1 MECEICMN
9 KKKIKQFL
17 LGQLDNL
24 EHINAVMGE
33 KKKFRDKRRVE
44 ICNST
49 KLSQEQIDSVEKLY
63 KNNYGKKI
71 PLTWHKSYTA
81 YTGRFDKYYFP
92 EILYIPEFERY
103 MNYNQSLA
111 NVLEDKNL
119 LYVFAKASNVR
130 MPRMYLSCQAGI
142 YKDAENKVLDFE
154 KACALISNIGV
165 CFAKPSIG
173 TDSGR
178 GCEVYCLVNGTD
190 TKSGK
195 TSDMILKDLGKNFT
209 IQERLVCHE
218 SIRKIYDGSVNTFR
232 IMTYRWKNQIIV
244 APIIMRIG
252 RGGSYLDNA
261 HAGGMF
267 IALSDDGT
275 LHKTA
280 FTEFKEEFVEHPD
293 SKLKFEGYR
302 IPLLPNV
309 VDAVKRMHYSLPA
322 IGVINWDMTLD
333 ESGQPVLIEANV
345 NGGSIWLFQMAHGC
359 GVFGERTPEILRWL
373 HKMNQTKYSD
383 RAQYYFGE

>member
-1 MECEICMN
+1 MN

-63 KNNYGKKI
+63 KNNYGKKN

-373 HKMNQTKYSD
+373 HKMNETKYSD

>member
-1 MECEICMN
+1 MN

-195 TSDMILKDLGKNFT
+195 TSDMLLKDLGKNFT

-293 SKLKFEGYR
+293 SKLKFDGYR

-373 HKMNQTKYSD
+373 HKMNETKYSD

>member
-9 KKKIKQFL
+9 KKEIKQFL

-33 KKKFRDKRRVE
+33 KKKFRDKRRIE

-154 KACALISNIGV
+154 KACSLISNIGV

-178 GCEVYCLVNGTD
+178 GWEVYCLVNGTD

-195 TSDMILKDLGKNFT
+195 TSDMILKDLGKDFT

-309 VDAVKRMHYSLPA
+309 VDAVKKNA
-322 IGVINWDMTLD
+322 
-333 ESGQPVLIEANV
+333 
-345 NGGSIWLFQMAHGC
+345 LFITSN
-359 GVFGERTPEILRWL
+359 RR
-373 HKMNQTKYSD
+373 Y
-383 RAQYYFGE
+383 

>member
-24 EHINAVMGE
+24 EHINAVIGE

-195 TSDMILKDLGKNFT
+195 TSGMLLKDLGKNFT

-373 HKMNQTKYSD
+373 HKMNETKYSD

>member
-1 MECEICMN
+1 MN

-24 EHINAVMGE
+24 EHINAVIGE

-195 TSDMILKDLGKNFT
+195 TSGMLLKDLGKNFT

-333 ESGQPVLIEANV
+333 ESGQPVLIKANV

-373 HKMNQTKYSD
+373 HKMNETKYSD

>member
-1 MECEICMN
+1 MN

-24 EHINAVMGE
+24 EHINAVIGE

-195 TSDMILKDLGKNFT
+195 TSGMLLKDLGKNFT

-359 GVFGERTPEILRWL
+359 GAFGERTPEILRWL
-373 HKMNQTKYSD
+373 HKMNETKYSD

>member
-1 MECEICMN
+1 MN

-24 EHINAVMGE
+24 EHINAVIGE

-195 TSDMILKDLGKNFT
+195 TSGMLLKDLGKNFT
-209 IQERLVCHE
+209 IQERLICHE

-373 HKMNQTKYSD
+373 HKMNETKYSD

>member
-1 MECEICMN
+1 MN
-9 KKKIKQFL
+9 KKEIKQFL

-33 KKKFRDKRRVE
+33 KKKFRDKRRIE

-154 KACALISNIGV
+154 KACSLISNIGV

-195 TSDMILKDLGKNFT
+195 TSDMILKDLGKDFT

-309 VDAVKRMHYSLPA
+309 VDAVKKMHYSLPA

-359 GVFGERTPEILRWL
+359 GAFGERTPEILRWL
-373 HKMNQTKYSD
+373 HKMNETKYSD

>member
-1 MECEICMN
+1 MN

-244 APIIMRIG
+244 APIMRIG

-373 HKMNQTKYSD
+373 HKMNETKYSD

>member
-1 MECEICMN
+1 MN

-24 EHINAVMGE
+24 EHINAVIGE

-195 TSDMILKDLGKNFT
+195 TSGMLLKDLGKNFT

-345 NGGSIWLFQMAHGC
+345 NGGGIWLFQMAHGC

-373 HKMNQTKYSD
+373 HKMNETKYSD

>member
-1 MECEICMN
+1 MN

-24 EHINAVMGE
+24 EHINAVIGE

-195 TSDMILKDLGKNFT
+195 TSGMLLKDLGKNFT

-322 IGVINWDMTLD
+322 IGVIN
-333 ESGQPVLIEANV
+333 
-345 NGGSIWLFQMAHGC
+345 
-359 GVFGERTPEILRWL
+359 
-373 HKMNQTKYSD
+373 
-383 RAQYYFGE
+383 

>member
-1 MECEICMN
+1 MN

-24 EHINAVMGE
+24 EHINAVIGE

-103 MNYNQSLA
+103 MNYNQSLE

-195 TSDMILKDLGKNFT
+195 TSGMLLKDLGKNFT

-373 HKMNQTKYSD
+373 HKMNETKYSD

>member
-1 MECEICMN
+1 MN

-24 EHINAVMGE
+24 EHINAVIGE

-71 PLTWHKSYTA
+71 PLTWNKSYTA

-195 TSDMILKDLGKNFT
+195 TSGMLLKDLGKNFT

-373 HKMNQTKYSD
+373 HKMNETKYSD

>member
-1 MECEICMN
+1 MN

>member
-1 MECEICMN
+1 MN

-24 EHINAVMGE
+24 EHINAVIGE

-195 TSDMILKDLGKNFT
+195 TSGMLLKDLGKNFT

-309 VDAVKRMHYSLPA
+309 VDAVKECTIHY
-322 IGVINWDMTLD
+322 
-333 ESGQPVLIEANV
+333 Q
-345 NGGSIWLFQMAHGC
+345 Q
-359 GVFGERTPEILRWL
+359 
-373 HKMNQTKYSD
+373 
-383 RAQYYFGE
+383 

>member
-1 MECEICMN
+1 MN

-24 EHINAVMGE
+24 EHINAVIGE

-71 PLTWHKSYTA
+71 PLTWHKKSYTA

-195 TSDMILKDLGKNFT
+195 TSGMLLKDLGKNFT

-373 HKMNQTKYSD
+373 HKMNETKYSD

>member
-1 MECEICMN
+1 MN

-24 EHINAVMGE
+24 EHINAVIGE

-63 KNNYGKKI
+63 KNNHGKKI

-195 TSDMILKDLGKNFT
+195 TSGMLLKDLGKNFT

-373 HKMNQTKYSD
+373 HKMNETKYSD

>member
-1 MECEICMN
+1 MN
-9 KKKIKQFL
+9 KKEIKQFL

-33 KKKFRDKRRVE
+33 KKKFRDKRRIE

-71 PLTWHKSYTA
+71 PLTWHKSYAA

-154 KACALISNIGV
+154 KACSLISNIGV

-195 TSDMILKDLGKNFT
+195 TSDMILKDLGKDFT

-309 VDAVKRMHYSLPA
+309 VDAVKKMHYSLPA

-373 HKMNQTKYSD
+373 HKMNETKYSD

>member
-24 EHINAVMGE
+24 EHINAVIGE

-195 TSDMILKDLGKNFT
+195 TSDMLLKDLGKNFT

-333 ESGQPVLIEANV
+333 ESGQPVLIEADV
-345 NGGSIWLFQMAHGC
+345 NGGGIWLFQMAHGC

-373 HKMNQTKYSD
+373 HKMNETKYSD

>member
-1 MECEICMN
+1 MN

-24 EHINAVMGE
+24 EHINAVIGE

-195 TSDMILKDLGKNFT
+195 TSDMLLKDLGKNFT

-333 ESGQPVLIEANV
+333 ESGQPVLIEADV
-345 NGGSIWLFQMAHGC
+345 NGGGIWLFQMAHGC

-373 HKMNQTKYSD
+373 HKMNETKYSD

>member
-1 MECEICMN
+1 MN

-24 EHINAVMGE
+24 EHINAVIGE

-195 TSDMILKDLGKNFT
+195 TSGMLLKDLGKNFT

-218 SIRKIYDGSVNTFR
+218 SIRKIYDGSVNMFR

-373 HKMNQTKYSD
+373 HKMNETKYSD

>member
-1 MECEICMN
+1 MN

-195 TSDMILKDLGKNFT
+195 TSDMLLKDLGKNFT

-373 HKMNQTKYSD
+373 HKMNETKYSD

>member
-1 MECEICMN
+1 MN

-24 EHINAVMGE
+24 EHINAVIGE

-111 NVLEDKNL
+111 NVLEDINL

-195 TSDMILKDLGKNFT
+195 TSGMLLKDLGKNFT

-373 HKMNQTKYSD
+373 HKMNETKYSD

>member
-1 MECEICMN
+1 MN

-195 TSDMILKDLGKNFT
+195 TSDMLLKDLGKNFT

-373 HKMNQTKYSD
+373 HKMNKTKYSD

>member
-1 MECEICMN
+1 MN

-24 EHINAVMGE
+24 EHINAVIGE

-195 TSDMILKDLGKNFT
+195 TSGMLLKDLGKNFT

-267 IALSDDGT
+267 IELSDDGT

-309 VDAVKRMHYSLPA
+309 VDGVKRMHYSLPA

-373 HKMNQTKYSD
+373 HKMNETKYSD

>member
-1 MECEICMN
+1 MN

-33 KKKFRDKRRVE
+33 KKKFRDKRRAE

>member
-1 MECEICMN
+1 MN
-9 KKKIKQFL
+9 KKEIKQFL

-33 KKKFRDKRRVE
+33 KKKFRDKRRIE

-154 KACALISNIGV
+154 KACSLISNIGV

-195 TSDMILKDLGKNFT
+195 TSDMILKDLGKDFT

-309 VDAVKRMHYSLPA
+309 VDAVKKNA
-322 IGVINWDMTLD
+322 
-333 ESGQPVLIEANV
+333 
-345 NGGSIWLFQMAHGC
+345 LFITSN
-359 GVFGERTPEILRWL
+359 RR
-373 HKMNQTKYSD
+373 Y
-383 RAQYYFGE
+383 

>member
-1 MECEICMN
+1 
-9 KKKIKQFL
+9 
-17 LGQLDNL
+17 
-24 EHINAVMGE
+24 
-33 KKKFRDKRRVE
+33 
-44 ICNST
+44 
-49 KLSQEQIDSVEKLY
+49 
-63 KNNYGKKI
+63 
-71 PLTWHKSYTA
+71 
-81 YTGRFDKYYFP
+81 
-92 EILYIPEFERY
+92 

-195 TSDMILKDLGKNFT
+195 TSDMLLKDLGKNFT

-373 HKMNQTKYSD
+373 HKMNETKYSD

>member
-1 MECEICMN
+1 M
-9 KKKIKQFL
+9 

-373 HKMNQTKYSD
+373 HKMNETKYSD

>member
-1 MECEICMN
+1 MN
-9 KKKIKQFL
+9 KKEIKQFL

-119 LYVFAKASNVR
+119 LYIFAKASNVR

-373 HKMNQTKYSD
+373 HKMNETKYSD

>member
-1 MECEICMN
+1 MN

-24 EHINAVMGE
+24 EHINAVIGE

-195 TSDMILKDLGKNFT
+195 TSDMLLKDLGKNFT

-252 RGGSYLDNA
+252 RGGS
-261 HAGGMF
+261 
-267 IALSDDGT
+267 
-275 LHKTA
+275 
-280 FTEFKEEFVEHPD
+280 
-293 SKLKFEGYR
+293 
-302 IPLLPNV
+302 
-309 VDAVKRMHYSLPA
+309 
-322 IGVINWDMTLD
+322 
-333 ESGQPVLIEANV
+333 
-345 NGGSIWLFQMAHGC
+345 
-359 GVFGERTPEILRWL
+359 
-373 HKMNQTKYSD
+373 
-383 RAQYYFGE
+383 

>member
-1 MECEICMN
+1 MN
-9 KKKIKQFL
+9 KKKIKQFF

>member
-1 MECEICMN
+1 MN

-24 EHINAVMGE
+24 EHINAVIGE

-195 TSDMILKDLGKNFT
+195 TSGMLLKDLGKNFT

-373 HKMNQTKYSD
+373 HKMNETKYSN

>member
-1 MECEICMN
+1 MN
-9 KKKIKQFL
+9 KKEIKQFL

-33 KKKFRDKRRVE
+33 KKKFRDKRRIE

-154 KACALISNIGV
+154 KACSLISNIGV

-195 TSDMILKDLGKNFT
+195 TSDMILKDLGKDFT

-244 APIIMRIG
+244 APIIMKIG

-309 VDAVKRMHYSLPA
+309 VDAVKKMHYSLPA

-373 HKMNQTKYSD
+373 HKMNETKYSD

>member
-24 EHINAVMGE
+24 EHINAVIGE

-195 TSDMILKDLGKNFT
+195 TSDMLLKDLGKNFT

-373 HKMNQTKYSD
+373 HKMNETKYSD

>member
-1 MECEICMN
+1 MN

-17 LGQLDNL
+17 LWQLDNL
-24 EHINAVMGE
+24 EHINAVIGE

-195 TSDMILKDLGKNFT
+195 TSGMLLKDLGKNFT

-373 HKMNQTKYSD
+373 HKMNETKYSD

>member
-1 MECEICMN
+1 MN

-24 EHINAVMGE
+24 EHINAVIGE

-195 TSDMILKDLGKNFT
+195 TSGMLFKDLGKNFT

-373 HKMNQTKYSD
+373 HKMNETKYSD

>member
-1 MECEICMN
+1 MN

-24 EHINAVMGE
+24 EHINAVIGE

-195 TSDMILKDLGKNFT
+195 TSGMLLKDLGKNFT

-302 IPLLPNV
+302 ISLLPNV

-373 HKMNQTKYSD
+373 HKMNETKYSD